1 MIVWTLE
8 YLYICKK
15 SRKEMIIFKLDF
27 EKAFDKIEHEVI
39 LEVMQGKGF
48 GPKWIRWMKMI

>member
-15 SRKEMIIFKLDF
+15 SRKELIIFKLDF
-27 EKAFDKIEHEVI
+27 EKAFDKIE
-39 LEVMQGKGF
+39 QGKGF